1 MQTIHIQIADQIHVI
16 YVARQMTYQI
26 TMNPDRTHRRFRN
39 IRQFWA
45 HVERECQ
52 TLGSVKTEPCVLK
65 RLAREMV
72 KHVSKPVEEA
82 ERAEWLARFDA
93 DDLRANQPPKPVTY
107 RGEPSRPCDCKTYDE
122 VRDECTDQNC
132 PNFIPF

>member
-1 MQTIHIQIADQIHVI
+1 MQTIHIQIGDQIHVI

-26 TMNPDRTHRRFRN
+26 TMNPDRTHRRFKN

-52 TLGSVKTEPCVLK
+52 TLGTVKAEPCVLK
-65 RLAREMV
+65 KLAREMV

-82 ERAEWLARFDA
+82 ERAEWLERFDA
-93 DDLRANQPPKPVTY
+93 DDAKAKLPQAPLVQPKQGACG
-107 RGEPSRPCDCKTYDE
+107 GENCTVVDCD
-122 VRDECTDQNC
+122 
-132 PNFIPF
+132 NFRCHNYIPF